1 MKVLLADVKDEMCNF
16 LDYCL
21 EELVHVTSNSEE
33 TYPQEKCPLW
43 GMIPSVGT
51 FASGSGLCHVHHPNA
66 GNPAGTNQDRACLDV
81 PRANDFSTCCFLVQD
96 KVRPR
101 DLIKP
106 GYQTL
111 GNGNPDLFLLI
122 MKNLLFNLTA
132 LF

>member
-66 GNPAGTNQDRACLDV
+66 GNPAGIIRIGHVWMSLELMTSVLAVSWSKIR
-81 PRANDFSTCCFLVQD
+81 
-96 KVRPR
+96 
-101 DLIKP
+101 
-106 GYQTL
+106 
-111 GNGNPDLFLLI
+111 
-122 MKNLLFNLTA
+122 
-132 LF
+132 